1 MNYLEVSLVAV
12 TMLYVIYVLY
22 FSSKH
27 MPFDLVTAISY
38 SVIFNTFLQ
47 IASLLAE
54 IIFSDR
60 PDDLWT

>member
-1 MNYLEVSLVAV
+1 
-12 TMLYVIYVLY
+12 
-22 FSSKH
+22 

-60 PDDLWT
+60 PDDL